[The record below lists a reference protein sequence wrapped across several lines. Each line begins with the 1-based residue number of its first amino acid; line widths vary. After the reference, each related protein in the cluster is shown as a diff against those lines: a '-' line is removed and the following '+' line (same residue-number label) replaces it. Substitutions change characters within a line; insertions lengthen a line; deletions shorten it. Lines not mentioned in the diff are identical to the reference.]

1 MQLWGRSIL
10 FCWCFTYL
18 TKSFK
23 LCVSQMPMTLLP
35 PTASLMPL
43 ADSLPLPAL
52 FSLLLTASHLANP
65 FQATFHTKPRVTSY

>member
-1 MQLWGRSIL
+1 MQRWGRSRL
-10 FCWCFTYL
+10 LWGCFTYW

-35 PTASLMPL
+35 PTASLLPL